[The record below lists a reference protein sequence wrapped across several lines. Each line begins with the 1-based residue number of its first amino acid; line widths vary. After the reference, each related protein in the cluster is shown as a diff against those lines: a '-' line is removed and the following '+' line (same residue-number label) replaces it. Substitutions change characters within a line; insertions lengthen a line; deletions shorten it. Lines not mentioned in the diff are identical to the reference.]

1 MEIDKTL
8 TKKADSIY
16 TGKDTKQTYRLVSVD
31 RDYTCKKKPVY
42 YLQKLENGKAHYLS
56 GMFRTSQENKF
67 SFDLKDSLGI
77 KQYFTLEFTDNG
89 TQAKITKGKTK

>member
-1 MEIDKTL
+1 MDDKTL

-42 YLQKLENGKAHYLS
+42 YLQKLENGKAQYIS

-67 SFDLKDSLGI
+67 SFDIKDSLGI
-77 KQYFTLEFTDNG
+77 KQYFTLEFLDNG
-89 TQAKITKGKTK
+89 EVVKVQKGKAK